1 MGIFKPDGVV
11 YEAITK
17 FTNMVDAA
25 KWAVENG
32 NAGDIIIVKL
42 DEGWVPHVIEDDKS
56 LTPICDCNG
65 EQIIINVADGGD
77 GDGYIDEEDTYQ
89 VWDGG
94 GAAGY

>member
-1 MGIFKPDGVV
+1 M
-11 YEAITK
+11 
-17 FTNMVDAA
+17 
-25 KWAVENG
+25 
-32 NAGDIIIVKL
+32 
-42 DEGWVPHVIEDDKS
+42 IEDDKS